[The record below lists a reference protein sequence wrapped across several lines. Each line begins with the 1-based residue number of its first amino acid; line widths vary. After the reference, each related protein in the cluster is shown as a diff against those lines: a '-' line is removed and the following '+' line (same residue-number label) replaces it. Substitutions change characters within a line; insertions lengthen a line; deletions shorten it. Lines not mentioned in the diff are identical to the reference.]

1 MALGAFPQFLCST
14 HYTDYLAM
22 TEIKLIPDKKDQLS
36 NESEVEK
43 NLKVQ
48 AKMSLELEKMLA
60 GTSWLSGLLSS
71 IENLPVCVSLAA
83 ASHNMR
89 GFPLIY
95 VNAAFE
101 TTTGYERSEILGQV
115 REEKTKRRRKEV
127 AG

>member
-14 HYTDYLAM
+14 YYAEYLTIVEM
-22 TEIKLIPDKKDQLS
+22 KNVPDKRDQLS
-36 NESEVEK
+36 SESEVERNQK
-43 NLKVQ
+43 IQ

-60 GTSWLSGLLSS
+60 GTSWLSGLLTS
-71 IENLPVCVSLAA
+71 IENLPVCISLAA
-83 ASHNMR
+83 ASRNMR

-115 REEKTKRRRKEV
+115 REDKDKERN
-127 AG
+127 